1 MLSKSQRKI
10 TYNLYS
16 YIQKKST
23 NYKGKIKISIQTCR
37 DLENYLPHGL
47 SYEIIWEYTPKNKGI
62 TQKVEARTENARISG
77 YNKGKWWKKVWE
89 TALQQAQVTI
99 LMGAKAWRWELDHK
113 EGWVPKN
120 LCFLTMVLEKTF
132 ESPVVSKEIKTVSP
146 KENQPWIFN
155 ERTAAEAEAPILWPP
170 DAKRHPL
177 DSDAAKDWEWKA
189 TTGWDGWMAS
199 STQWTWIWANP
210 GR

>member
-47 SYEIIWEYTPKNKGI
+47 SYGIIWEYTPKNQGI

-89 TALQQAQVTI
+89 TALQQAQVTVNPDGSQSLKMRAGPWRRLSAKE
-99 LMGAKAWRWELDHK
+99 LMLFNCGAGEDFWESCGQQGDQ
-113 EGWVPKN
+113 N
-120 LCFLTMVLEKTF
+120 
-132 ESPVVSKEIKTVSP
+132 SQS
-146 KENQPWIFN
+146 
-155 ERTAAEAEAPILWPP
+155 
-170 DAKRHPL
+170 
-177 DSDAAKDWEWKA
+177 
-189 TTGWDGWMAS
+189 
-199 STQWTWIWANP
+199 
-210 GR
+210 